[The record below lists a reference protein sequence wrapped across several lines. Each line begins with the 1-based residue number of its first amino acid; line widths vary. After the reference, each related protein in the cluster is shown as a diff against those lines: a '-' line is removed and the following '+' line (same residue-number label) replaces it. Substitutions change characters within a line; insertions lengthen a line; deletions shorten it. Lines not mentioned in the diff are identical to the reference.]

1 MRKAVRAQK
10 ERTMEAPK
18 AHPAH
23 GASIFDLGVHLRHSG
38 TMFRNLADLGEAV
51 AVLESVKKRPDPSA
65 GRAAVLSAIGSAPRT
80 LPAR

>member
-10 ERTMEAPK
+10 ERTMKAPRG
-18 AHPAH
+18 HPEH
-23 GASIFDLGVHLRHSG
+23 GASMFDLGVTLLHSG

-65 GRAAVLSAIGSAPRT
+65 DRAAVLSAIGSAPRT